1 MACVPA
7 GRVTSESLVR
17 LVEESDMERRT
28 VNSSKIRSV
37 GYDERARVLEV
48 EHSDGSIYQYSG
60 VSAEVHRRMMS
71 APTIASFYQDRV
83 EEDFS
88 RKRVR

>member
-1 MACVPA
+1 M
-7 GRVTSESLVR
+7 
-17 LVEESDMERRT
+17 DRRT

-48 EHSDGSIYQYSG
+48 EHSDGSVYQYSG
-60 VSAEVHRRMMS
+60 VSQEVYRRMMS
-71 APTIASFYQDRV
+71 APTMASFYQDRI
-83 EEDFS
+83 EEEFA

>member
-1 MACVPA
+1 
-7 GRVTSESLVR
+7 
-17 LVEESDMERRT
+17 MERRK

-37 GYDERARVLEV
+37 GYDERARMLEV
-48 EHSDGSIYQYSG
+48 EHNDGSIYQYSG
-60 VSAEVHRRMMS
+60 VSNEVYRRMMS

-83 EEDFS
+83 EEDYS

>member
-1 MACVPA
+1 
-7 GRVTSESLVR
+7 
-17 LVEESDMERRT
+17 MERSK

-48 EHSDGSIYQYSG
+48 ELTDGSIFQYSG
-60 VSAEVHRRMMS
+60 VSQEVHRRMMS
-71 APTIASFYQDRV
+71 APTIASFYQDRI

-88 RKRVR
+88 RKRIR

>member
-1 MACVPA
+1 
-7 GRVTSESLVR
+7 
-17 LVEESDMERRT
+17 MERRK

-48 EHSDGSIYQYSG
+48 EHNDGSIYQYSS
-60 VSAEVHRRMMS
+60 VSHELYRRLIA
-71 APTIASFYQDRV
+71 APTIASFYQDRI
-83 EEDFS
+83 EEEFS

>member
-1 MACVPA
+1 
-7 GRVTSESLVR
+7 
-17 LVEESDMERRT
+17 MERRT